1 MLSLSS
7 NDRLLGILPV
17 FHSLGLAGTVVL
29 PLCTGLR
36 TVYWP
41 NPTEGMQL
49 ARMIAAYETTTLITT
64 PTFLNGILRAGESA
78 QLKSLRLIFSGA
90 EKCPEHVF
98 KTLEQKCPDALLC
111 EGYGVTEC
119 SPVVTVNSIDDP
131 RPGTI
136 GRIMPSMEY
145 VLLDPETREPVTGG
159 KTGQLLVRGP
169 NVFPGYLGD
178 APSPFV
184 EYAGKFWYDTGDL
197 MFEQDGVLVFAGRL
211 KRFVKLGGEMISL
224 PAIEQVLEAYYPSGD
239 EPVLAVAATA
249 DEEHPELVLL
259 TTLDT
264 DRQEANQAIREA
276 GLSPLHNIRLVKK
289 IDQIPLLGT
298 GKTDYTTIN
307 KLVNAEA
314 DSQNGN

>member
-1 MLSLSS
+1 M
-7 NDRLLGILPV
+7 RLV
-17 FHSLGLAGTVVL
+17 
-29 PLCTGLR
+29 
-36 TVYWP
+36 
-41 NPTEGMQL
+41 
-49 ARMIAAYETTTLITT
+49 
-64 PTFLNGILRAGESA
+64 
-78 QLKSLRLIFSGA
+78 FSGA
-90 EKCPEHVF
+90 EKCPDHVF
-98 KTLEQKCPDALLC
+98 QSLHKICPEALLC

-119 SPVVTVNSIDDP
+119 APVVTVNSITDP

-145 VLLDPETREPVTGG
+145 VLLDPETREPVPGG
-159 KTGQLLVRGP
+159 ATGQLLVRGP
-169 NVFPGYLGD
+169 NVFPGYLSD

-184 EYAGKFWYDTGDL
+184 EYAGKSWYDTGDL

-224 PAIEQVLEAYYPSGD
+224 PAIEQALEAHYPHAD

-264 DRQEANQAIREA
+264 DRQEANQAIRAA
-276 GLSPLHNIRLVKK
+276 GLSPLHNMRLVKK
-289 IDQIPLLGT
+289 VEQIPLLGT

-307 KLVNAEA
+307 ALVNE
-314 DSQNGN
+314 